1 MGYALFTAR
10 KMSLQ
15 AKINDYSLKLSQIS
29 NEQDKLTQQIA
40 AKQQQTNTLTSIGNS
55 LGSIGSV
62 GGAIVGGIL
71 GGIPGASALSGLG
84 GGLGSIAGKGIS
96 NGATAS
102 QNMQQAQLSAKEKQL
117 DTEKQ
122 RIDTL
127 LKKAQQELTSVEQ
140 SEEKAIGSATP
151 KYLA

>member
-29 NEQDKLTQQIA
+29 NEQDKLTQQLA
-40 AKQQQTNTLTSIGNS
+40 AKQQQTNTLTNIGNS
-55 LGSIGSV
+55 LGTFGSV
-62 GGAIVGGIL
+62 GGAVVGGIL
-71 GGIPGASALSGLG
+71 GGIPGALALGKLG
-84 GGLGSIAGKGIS
+84 GGLGSAAGTGIS

-102 QNMQQAQLSAKEKQL
+102 QNMQQAQISAKEKQL
-117 DTEKQ
+117 DTEKL

-127 LKKAQQELTSVEQ
+127 LKKAQQELQSVEK
-140 SEEKAIGSATP
+140 SEETAIQSATP